1 MSKMKKCSSCE
12 KEVAKSAKVCPH
24 CGQKLK
30 MGFMMKLGIVI
41 VAIIALATAFSMSDE
56 EIQDKVTQIQN
67 TPSSDLSPSGDL
79 ANMFSMISDSTD
91 IQRDNKEKEITGKV
105 VQWSLPVFDVNVQS
119 EERNTYRIQT
129 SGSDQVGTFVTL
141 YARDAAEAAKIE
153 ALKPNDMITVKGEI
167 SGIFMRNIQIDYAT
181 LVQ

>member
-1 MSKMKKCSSCE
+1 M
-12 KEVAKSAKVCPH
+12 
-24 CGQKLK
+24 
-30 MGFMMKLGIVI
+30 
-41 VAIIALATAFSMSDE
+41 
-56 EIQDKVTQIQN
+56 
-67 TPSSDLSPSGDL
+67 
-79 ANMFSMISDSTD
+79 
-91 IQRDNKEKEITGKV
+91 
-105 VQWSLPVFDVNVQS
+105 NVQS

-141 YARDAAEAAKIE
+141 YARDADEAAKIE